1 MNFSL
6 IQGYPTQCP
15 VCSNEYDQSDGME
28 TIAQNQ
34 GGSIL
39 HFFCHHCETALLVSI
54 RVNAS
59 GMVGM
64 GMLTDLTRKEAKS
77 FLSQKSA
84 ISGDEI
90 LSLYSAFKN
99 SQVGVKDLFV

>member
-1 MNFSL
+1 
-6 IQGYPTQCP
+6 
-15 VCSNEYDQSDGME
+15 
-28 TIAQNQ
+28 
-34 GGSIL
+34 
-39 HFFCHHCETALLVSI
+39 
-54 RVNAS
+54 
-59 GMVGM
+59 M